1 LTGELATCSEKFA
14 TRWAR
19 HHVRIHRTARKRLH
33 NPVVG
38 DIELI
43 GNALESA
50 GERLTMIA
58 YAADVDS
65 AAEDQ
70 LRLLATWIATERTGP
85 VDQSRT
91 RNA

>member
-1 LTGELATCSEKFA
+1 
-14 TRWAR
+14 
-19 HHVRIHRTARKRLH
+19 
-33 NPVVG
+33 
-38 DIELI
+38 
-43 GNALESA
+43 
-50 GERLTMIA
+50 MIA